1 MKALNGPFFVASVGQ
16 MVLAMMGMFFTH
28 HIVCIVHVFLLTPG
42 MPMAVIMK
50 ITPTMDMLVAVQPVS
65 MMKILLISC

>member
-1 MKALNGPFFVASVGQ
+1 

-28 HIVCIVHVFLLTPG
+28 HIVCIMQVFLLTSG
-42 MPMAVIMK
+42 MPVAVIMK

>member
-1 MKALNGPFFVASVGQ
+1 

-28 HIVCIVHVFLLTPG
+28 HIVCIMQVFLLTPG
-42 MPMAVIMK
+42 MPVAVIMK